1 MGRLGKLG
9 IFLIVAVV
17 TLAGTTGYFATRAES
32 TPEGGTLESLLGVS
46 SAQAATLREWT
57 SVLAFSPGSIP
68 GDVPGTV
75 TDDLGRTVSIGEV
88 NRIVSLHPAG
98 DEVLFALDADGK
110 LVGVSDAWLYWITT
124 PEDVVDE
131 IKASVDAGELTPLNA
146 FADAESLAEQIVL
159 LEPDVVFAFGYTL
172 PAYADYLDIPVV
184 VFAPNS
190 VRDILYDIELIG
202 KIVGEEGKAAEMTTD
217 LRDQVNAIVPKLI
230 NEPMPKVFC
239 EIGYYGGVIY
249 TTGEGSFLSNLIY
262 LAGGEDIG
270 TAVTSGNPVISGE
283 YVAISNPGVIILGDA
298 PWGVTAQSVAERT
311 GWGNIQAVVIW
322 QGDNTKGIYEVSQ
335 ETMDKIFRPGP
346 RIVEAL
352 EELAQL
358 IHPEVFA
365 TV

>member
-1 MGRLGKLG
+1 
-9 IFLIVAVV
+9 V
-17 TLAGTTGYFATRAES
+17 
-32 TPEGGTLESLLGVS
+32 GVS

-68 GDVPGTV
+68 GEVPGMI
-75 TDDLGRTVSIGEV
+75 TDDLGRSVSIGEV

-98 DEVLFALDADGK
+98 DEVLFALDADDK
-110 LVGVSDAWLYWITT
+110 LFGVSDAWLYWITT
-124 PEDVVDE
+124 PEDVDSAIEARVND
-131 IKASVDAGELTPLNA
+131 DELTALNA
-146 FADAESLAEQIVL
+146 FAAPETLAELIAELQ
-159 LEPDVVFAFGYTL
+159 PDVVFAFGYTL
-172 PAYADYLDIPVV
+172 PAYAAYLEAQDIPVV

-190 VRDILYDIELIG
+190 VRDVLYDIELIG
-202 KIVGEEGKAAEMTTD
+202 KIVGEEQAAAEMTTD

-239 EIGYYGGVIY
+239 EISYIGPEMIY

-298 PWGVTAQSVAERT
+298 PWGITAASVAERT
-311 GWGNIQAVVIW
+311 GWGNIQAVLIW
-322 QGDNTKGIYEVSQ
+322 QGDHTKGIYEASQ